1 MKNIKLSSFNIA
13 LLGVVLFLFSACEP
27 SNETQVQISV
37 QSSAAGPFFPGPN
50 SLMADYEVNLAALKG
65 LENVSPE
72 RIKDIKINSIS
83 LNLNEA
89 DSINFA
95 SFSSASLQIVGS
107 NTGMQTIAIKNPIS
121 SKTRELAL
129 QVSDEV
135 KIVDYFKS
143 EKFSLVLDLDFIDE
157 SYDEEIGA
165 MIVMDLTIK
174 YN

>member
-1 MKNIKLSSFNIA
+1 MPMIKKTRNHFVSLIVLYYA
-13 LLGVVLFLFSACEP
+13 VMPEKLLTERVDVWLF
-27 SNETQVQISV
+27 ISISHV
-37 QSSAAGPFFPGPN
+37 E
-50 SLMADYEVNLAALKG
+50 ADLRFLKF
-65 LENVSPE
+65 
-72 RIKDIKINSIS
+72 IKDIKINSIS

-157 SYDEEIGA
+157 SYDEGIGA